1 MTWDQALPRGQAQDA
16 AETTCALPEMHQ
28 AAHHRSVPVAVQGPW
43 KELPL
48 YGKHGLGRKDF
59 RSQKAR
65 LTRGR
70 PHSSRNLKP
79 RQWWGCRDRATIW
92 STICG
97 SVPSRCLPKPSLRWT
112 VSKTQGVE
120 GIQPWHV
127 QAQEHVSQNVAAA
140 VAGKLV
146 STSKFTGGPR
156 VSRQKVKSDQIDLE
170 ISTSLIS
177 LESI

>member
-1 MTWDQALPRGQAQDA
+1 M
-16 AETTCALPEMHQ
+16 
-28 AAHHRSVPVAVQGPW
+28 
-43 KELPL
+43 
-48 YGKHGLGRKDF
+48 
-59 RSQKAR
+59 
-65 LTRGR
+65 
-70 PHSSRNLKP
+70 
-79 RQWWGCRDRATIW
+79 
-92 STICG
+92 
-97 SVPSRCLPKPSLRWT
+97 
-112 VSKTQGVE
+112 
-120 GIQPWHV
+120 